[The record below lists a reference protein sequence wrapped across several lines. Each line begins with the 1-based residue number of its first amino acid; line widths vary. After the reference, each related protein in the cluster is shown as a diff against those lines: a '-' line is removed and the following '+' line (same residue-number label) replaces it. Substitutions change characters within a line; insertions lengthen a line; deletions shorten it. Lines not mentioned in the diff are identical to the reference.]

1 MVAPL
6 SFKLQD
12 LHEDYGKELSSNSS
26 FFIKAKSGELTRM
39 QLGLY
44 FYNLFILLSQTEK
57 NMTQAKNA
65 SAEQKLSPLT
75 EIFSNKANSEK
86 GNEIWALNDIKAFD
100 FSNQDLSKFFI
111 SKSINKLISYLD
123 VLAIKRP
130 ASYLVYHYLF
140 SKLALDLGPGLL
152 RMLHINCGISLTQ
165 IQILEKYQFMDNK
178 YNSTNLEVLDDVLNS
193 ENISGVKRD
202 VLEVGILFKN
212 FLQEMGDSYAG
223 ASLSTESSAEAQQ
236 TI

>member
-6 SFKLQD
+6 SHKLQN
-12 LHEDYGKELSSNSS
+12 LHAEYGKELSTNSA
-26 FFIKAKSGELTRM
+26 FFVKAKSGELTRM

-57 NMTQAKNA
+57 NMTQAKNG
-65 SAEQKLSPLT
+65 SVEQNLSSLT
-75 EIFSNKANSEK
+75 EVLSKKSTSEK

-100 FSNQDLSKFFI
+100 FSNQDLNKFFI
-111 SKSINKLISYLD
+111 SKNINKLISYLD

-152 RMLHINCGISLTQ
+152 KMLHVNCGISLTQ

-178 YNSTNLEVLDDVLNS
+178 YNSTNFRVLDDILNS
-193 ENISGVKRD
+193 DNISGVKRD
-202 VLEVGILFKN
+202 VFEVGILFKN
-212 FLQEMGDSYAG
+212 FLQEMGNSYSG
-223 ASLSTESSAEAQQ
+223 ASKDLNTTQEAHPH
-236 TI
+236 I